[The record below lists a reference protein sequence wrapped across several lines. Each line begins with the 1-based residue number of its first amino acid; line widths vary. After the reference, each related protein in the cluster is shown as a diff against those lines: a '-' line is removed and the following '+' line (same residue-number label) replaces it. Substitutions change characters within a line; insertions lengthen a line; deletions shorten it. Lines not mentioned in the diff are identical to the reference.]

1 MRILLSSFSQQDYI
15 QQPNI
20 LNDYMQKQTPL
31 HRLMLQLNETIKGGM
46 RDFGVCCSII
56 WLLTWISADKKALQK
71 P

>member
-20 LNDYMQKQTPL
+20 FNDYMQKQTPL

-56 WLLTWISADKKALQK
+56 
-71 P
+71 

>member
-1 MRILLSSFSQQDYI
+1 MSIYAMRILFSSFPQQDYI

-31 HRLMLQLNETIKGGM
+31 HRLMLQLNETIKVGM

-56 WLLTWISADKKALQK
+56 
-71 P
+71 

>member
-1 MRILLSSFSQQDYI
+1 MRILFSSFPQQDYI

-31 HRLMLQLNETIKGGM
+31 HRLMLQLNETIKVGM

-56 WLLTWISADKKALQK
+56 
-71 P
+71 

>member
-31 HRLMLQLNETIKGGM
+31 HRLLMLQLNETIKGGM

-56 WLLTWISADKKALQK
+56 
-71 P
+71 